1 MDCLLRV
8 ESHWDR
14 KASQWGVVTPL
25 STLILTLYLLLLNP
39 ACLRRPL
46 VTHPPCQFL
55 SPFPLPSLCLPTT
68 VDHFTGPPTMPSCSF
83 AFYSQLRRPNQDLP
97 QDESMPSFCSEGP
110 DMGMGDCRKDQS
122 SVHIYLFN
130 LSWNLTSAFP
140 SANLLTPFKSPRISP
155 APLFS
160 RMSLLIFGENRKYQG
175 WVFIKSFH
183 LFSSCFRVSLFL
195 SRVKV
200 ILCPWPH
207 SLLSPIFVLFYSLCS
222 CISSS

>member
-1 MDCLLRV
+1 MGGGHPLINSNPYSLFASPEPSLPQETSGYGTLHVNFSALSLFPPSACPPP
-8 ESHWDR
+8 WI
-14 KASQWGVVTPL
+14 ASQALPQ
-25 STLILTLYLLLLNP
+25 
-39 ACLRRPL
+39 C
-46 VTHPPCQFL
+46 PPR
-55 SPFPLPSLCLPTT
+55 
-68 VDHFTGPPTMPSCSF
+68 SF
-83 AFYSQLRRPNQDLP
+83 AFYSQLHRPNQDPP
-97 QDESMPSFCSEGP
+97 QDESMPSFCSEAP
-110 DMGMGDCRKDQS
+110 DMRMGDCRKDQS

-195 SRVKV
+195 SRVEV
-200 ILCPWPH
+200 ILSM
-207 SLLSPIFVLFYSLCS
+207 SLTPFSPVSPVFVLFYSLCS